1 MTTDTPVA
9 GTVDSSGH
17 VDGVG
22 AMHLLPPEL
31 PSHPPSHP
39 SPPMRDAFY
48 TPPCDL
54 EDFSHD
60 IIHLD
65 DDELTED
72 FIKSRQSTASNYL
85 IGFSSEAVKRLR
97 NPPHGQPTLSIDKGT
112 CLAIDLYLVNSSE
125 ETYMKNR
132 RSISRCYSGINLP
145 TYYETKRLV
154 ADLTGI
160 EPVVHHMCP
169 NLCIMYAG
177 PFLGLDVCPNCS
189 EPRYDQF
196 WLQASS
202 GKEKVP
208 RQEFRSFRH
217 CTKN

>member
-1 MTTDTPVA
+1 
-9 GTVDSSGH
+9 
-17 VDGVG
+17 
-22 AMHLLPPEL
+22 MHLLPPEL
-31 PSHPPSHP
+31 LNNPPSHP

-65 DDELTED
+65 DDELTQN

-85 IGFSSEAVKRLR
+85 IGFSSEAAKRLR
-97 NPPHGQPTLSIDKGT
+97 NPPHGQPTLSIDKDT
-112 CLAIDLYLVNSSE
+112 CLAIDLYLVSTSHE
-125 ETYMKNR
+125 EPQEHFA
-132 RSISRCYSGINLP
+132 SLSINLP

-160 EPVVHHMCP
+160 EPVVHHLCP

-202 GKEKVP
+202 GK
-208 RQEFRSFRH
+208 
-217 CTKN
+217 